1 MATPGETSQ
10 AAVEAAERLL
20 ELKFPQMDGSCY
32 ASLKTTAA
40 GSAGRVP
47 IGRLSSEQA
56 FKARQA
62 LAVALDAFA
71 RQERSACAGVVAE
84 LHDENHSELL
94 KKVLELA
101 VLSIL
106 ARDDNV

>member
-1 MATPGETSQ
+1 MATPDETSQ

-56 FKARQA
+56 LKARQA
-62 LAVALDAFA
+62 PAMHLMPSLA
-71 RQERSACAGVVAE
+71 RSAVPAPVWWPSCTMRTTV
-84 LHDENHSELL
+84 SC
-94 KKVLELA
+94 
-101 VLSIL
+101 
-106 ARDDNV
+106 